1 MDLTVGVLIL
11 VVEAEDN
18 KDLVKQEDQSTDFK
32 QISNC
37 TESFHRMVHLVV
49 EGIHTVLHQ
58 TRYRDNEDG
67 DIRINWWQCRH
78 LAHELLKMK
87 FWLLHELQNLQTI
100 SGATLACQHLLRVV
114 RKVNVLVQ
122 ESHSIEFNW
131 LRVAVLQAGNEEA
144 FVGILQDLKWCA
156 HILNVTFCLARAPVS
171 RSNL

>member
-1 MDLTVGVLIL
+1 
-11 VVEAEDN
+11 
-18 KDLVKQEDQSTDFK
+18 
-32 QISNC
+32 
-37 TESFHRMVHLVV
+37 
-49 EGIHTVLHQ
+49 
-58 TRYRDNEDG
+58 
-67 DIRINWWQCRH
+67 
-78 LAHELLKMK
+78 
-87 FWLLHELQNLQTI
+87 
-100 SGATLACQHLLRVV
+100 V